1 MSSSVILAS
10 AVLLAP
16 LLLLVG
22 MAVRTVRQLLS
33 GAQVAKAQRAEML
46 ALPKSANL
54 AIYAHPGTAHNIWLP
69 VVSIG
74 GVPLLL
80 AHLLGS
86 TAGTVLV
93 GAALAIFGFRQ
104 ARKDWRY
111 VKTAGKHATVCVS
124 EHALGYRDEFRVDWN
139 AVQDVKLVRRSGR
152 GGVSSWLVVQADSA
166 EPWLGPEAGTEQAYR
181 ARTRHLQ
188 EQSKPLRLV
197 VQLDDL
203 ESWADP
209 ETVYALAQA
218 RLRPVQA
225 READAPPVG

>member
-10 AVLLAP
+10 AALLAP
-16 LLLLVG
+16 VMLLVG
-22 MAVRTVRQLLS
+22 MAARTVRRLLS
-33 GAQVAKAQRAEML
+33 GAKAAKAQRAEML

-54 AIYAHPGTAHNIWLP
+54 TIYAHPGAAHNIWLP
-69 VVSIG
+69 VVCMG

-86 TAGTVLV
+86 TAGMVLV
-93 GAALAIFGFRQ
+93 SAALATFGFRQ
-104 ARKDWRY
+104 VRKDWRY
-111 VKTAGKHATVCVS
+111 VKPAGKHATVCIS

-139 AVQDVKLVRRSGR
+139 AVQDVQLVRRGGYR
-152 GGVSSWLVVQADSA
+152 GGVRSWLVVQADSA
-166 EPWLGPEAGTEQAYR
+166 ERWLGPEAGNEQAYR

-188 EQSKPLRLV
+188 EPSKPLRLV

-209 ETVYALAQA
+209 GTVYALAQA
-218 RLRPVQA
+218 RLERGL
-225 READAPPVG
+225 E